1 MDNQVLD
8 STTVSQKTRKL
19 LCDIMADHKKRT
31 VQQMKDEL
39 AAHDWVYK
47 NDYGSNHLSGVIHQ
61 MIQAHEIKKVAR
73 ATYVWAARQTLLN
86 EKCVDSDEEC
96 IEKEFADENG
106 NKEQTMFVS
115 NFETLSD
122 LRNHLAPY
130 LESLYRELCSTFN
143 ATSLNTVSS
152 EKDLETIKALITLK
166 RELADALSNY

>member
-1 MDNQVLD
+1 MNTPVLD
-8 STTVSQKTRKL
+8 SKTVSRKTRKL
-19 LCDIMADHKKRT
+19 LCDIMADYKERT
-31 VQQMKDEL
+31 IQQMKDEL

-73 ATYVWAARQTLLN
+73 ATYVWAAQQTLLN
-86 EKCVDSDEEC
+86 EKYVASDDEC
-96 IEKEFADENG
+96 IEKGFVDENG
-106 NKEQTMFVS
+106 NKEQTKFIS

-143 ATSLNTVSS
+143 ATSLNSVSS
-152 EKDLETIKALITLK
+152 EKDLETIKTLIALK
-166 RELADALSNY
+166 RELADVLSNY